1 MQHAEQLN
9 PEFFHLH
16 LEQPMERL
24 ILSSIQE
31 VIYKLEVADFQSRCT
46 PDNSNWNSLTSTW
59 EKNKTMERHLKMK
72 SNVHLFLFPS
82 LESSITLHG
91 IKH

>member
-59 EKNKTMERHLKMK
+59 EKKQNNGTSFENKVKCPFVPISK
-72 SNVHLFLFPS
+72 F
-82 LESSITLHG
+82 G
-91 IKH
+91 K

>member
-24 ILSSIQE
+24 NLSSIQE

-46 PDNSNWNSLTSTW
+46 PDNSNWNSHLHLEKKQNNGTSF
-59 EKNKTMERHLKMK
+59 ENKVECPFVPISKFGK
-72 SNVHLFLFPS
+72 
-82 LESSITLHG
+82 
-91 IKH
+91 